1 MKLKNFNSTP
11 HLFDTIQTLL
21 ASGDARKVK
30 IAGDLFEQYSQEW
43 HLEFSDYV
51 EVYDTNRHESIPA
64 HIIDKIGGWDLLSK
78 GANSAGIDKI
88 AITRFGEI
96 DAMQDKST
104 LHIDKNISVQK
115 CSLMMSLRDNGLQ
128 NIRNFVLNTMAEDLS
143 HYASIWADQR
153 PLVYAYADFC
163 PAELDAD
170 AVEKDLA
177 FWAKIK
183 KPNATQLKI
192 NNFVPRGQEQV
203 DYINTVKKKLIQQLE
218 TSGYAKGFAKGAGS
232 LGKSVLDPVLMAEI
246 QISHWSEYLTNSKA
260 PVTVSF
266 YHSSK
271 TINSNGWEEVQRRR
285 SAGIYD
291 EVIVVSGTE
300 IIDQDGNVDNI
311 SDKFVKSINA
321 VDITMR
327 VLKAISEKKSVLLIT
342 LYHHSETIQEVQRL
356 IRKQNK
362 KFIFWARKRDECD
375 WPCSNY
381 HSSFAPALDDRTD
394 SVITFGSTGTERW
407 GDPHKDYGT
416 NNLSIHGPLL
426 HSFSWADAESADL
439 VKKLIMITPGVKVSE
454 LAGLFP
460 DIVNK
465 DGTVDLDLRVEGV
478 PVDNTYPTAEQ
489 ILKIACV
496 AKALLL
502 YPQAQRSLMFSNFVK
517 TNMLIQSNWKWVCDR
532 VLGKTIAE
540 KKIKNLHIEVM
551 NDDVYNTKSVR
562 NHTTAIKRA
571 KGKGNYVIGSCRLFN
586 RGYDDKPPH
595 GYKGSWLRHNSG
607 FHIDKRNEVNLV
619 QEIWRFT
626 RLDKNDLDPFA
637 YYICPMIYN
646 DLAKGG
652 PTWSES
658 TISTL
663 TAILKHNKNIKDDFE
678 SLMKNPSTR
687 QSSRKGNGPFRF
699 WIPTDFDPG
708 LLGNLI
714 TTTAQTSKGIFYSS
728 LYIEA
733 HDWLTDKYLQ
743 IQDKDIKQSAKVKED
758 FWKVKKFKPLYE
770 SMSQITWKS
779 WLGRF
784 YNGKVPTIMA
794 HKEVKKAINDNLLEY
809 RLHKI
814 KQEEFFNNK
823 IVEIVSYINDCISRQ
838 LGTSGNQS
846 SWDKEYVMS
855 KFGFKTDDSFHS
867 FYYKNQLDKKLVKDQ
882 KIFKNN
888 AKKVYSILFEVA
900 KINNIVTCNEWA
912 ELAHKQF
919 DSHNLDT
926 SKITPYFI
934 SVKFIKKDTFN
945 VLTKLEWAKFDSIKQ
960 KIIKSRRSEIP
971 TLAWKDKGKRKNYL
985 LSRKGNKTPKKY
997 FVTPDGLFVGVN
1009 AVKKHFSFS
1018 GDTLRYKRRTQPKEW
1033 YEISLQQY
1041 EKLSKSKA

>member
-30 IAGDLFEQYSQEW
+30 VAGDLFEQYSREW
-43 HLEFSDYV
+43 HLEFNDYI
-51 EVYDTNRHESIPA
+51 EVYDANQHESIPA
-64 HIIDKIGGWDLLSK
+64 HIIDKISGWDLLSK

-96 DAMQDKST
+96 DVHQDKST

-153 PLVYAYADFC
+153 PLVYAYTDFC

-218 TSGYAKGFAKGAGS
+218 TAGYAKGFAKGAGS

-246 QISHWSEYLTNSKA
+246 QNSHWSEYLTNSKS

-285 SAGIYD
+285 AAGIYD

-321 VDITMR
+321 VNITMR
-327 VLKAISEKKSVLLIT
+327 VVKAISEKKSVLLIT

-381 HSSFAPALDDRTD
+381 HSSFAPALDDRTE
-394 SVITFGSTGTERW
+394 SVVTFGSTGTERW

-460 DIVNK
+460 NIVNK

-517 TNMLIQSNWKWVCDR
+517 TNMLIQANWKWVCNR
-532 VLGKTIAE
+532 VLGKTNAE

-595 GYKGSWLRHNSG
+595 GYKGAWLRHNSG

-626 RLDKNDLDPFA
+626 RLDKNDSDPFA

-658 TISTL
+658 TIATL

-699 WIPTDFDPG
+699 WIPTDFDPS
-708 LLGNLI
+708 LLNNLI

-733 HDWLTDKYLQ
+733 HDWLTEKYLELEEYNQ
-743 IQDKDIKQSAKVKED
+743 KKSGDIKKD
-758 FWKVKKFKPLYE
+758 FLKIEKFVPLY
-770 SMSQITWKS
+770 SSNKQKS
-779 WLGRF
+779 LAAWVHWFFKGGISRLDSS
-784 YNGKVPTIMA
+784 
-794 HKEVKKAINDNLLEY
+794 VKQHINDNLLEIKKHEAKQKEF
-809 RLHKI
+809 LSKKI
-814 KQEEFFNNK
+814 IAITDRINKFLKAQVHNDKTHTKGMYDIIAKEFSFTKSDMAKTFIYNK
-823 IVEIVSYINDCISRQ
+823 GIRKNIIIND
-838 LGTSGNQS
+838 
-846 SWDKEYVMS
+846 
-855 KFGFKTDDSFHS
+855 
-867 FYYKNQLDKKLVKDQ
+867 
-882 KIFKNN
+882 
-888 AKKVYSILFEVA
+888 
-900 KINNIVTCNEWA
+900 
-912 ELAHKQF
+912 
-919 DSHNLDT
+919 
-926 SKITPYFI
+926 
-934 SVKFIKKDTFN
+934 
-945 VLTKLEWAKFDSIKQ
+945 
-960 KIIKSRRSEIP
+960 
-971 TLAWKDKGKRKNYL
+971 
-985 LSRKGNKTPKKY
+985 KKY
-997 FVTPDGLFVGVN
+997 FKETGRQVYKILLDVASENIITGGQHKWATIAREKFTEYGLEESNLSSALIIKHFISKDNLKVLNKTEWSKFCSVRDPLQTAFRVSSGKSIVMSN
-1009 AVKKHFSFS
+1009 KVKK
-1018 GDTLRYKRRTQPKEW
+1018 LRSKKISAAKTKYWSDKR
-1033 YEISLQQY
+1033 
-1041 EKLSKSKA
+1041 KLAKSKV